1 MATNP
6 MARKARNSFLL
17 GVVLMLIIALIA
29 ALAFYFLVYKKGAI
43 TSGDDKIVYAF
54 RLTQDVKYGQE
65 ISSTMVEPVTVSE
78 KVAPVGTFNSK
89 IQSGKKWVEQGF
101 PYGYKAKVDLKAG
114 TILGSSLT
122 YTEDIDK
129 DLRVVEYNMVTLPTT
144 LAVGDTID
152 IRMSLGSGADLIVI
166 SKKEVKNI
174 FGNTIT
180 LNLSEAEILLMNS
193 AIVEAYMTNTANLYA
208 IQYIDAVIQE
218 EATGTYVPSAE
229 VRDLIARD
237 PNIVTRA
244 QNDYT
249 QASRDL
255 VTNEISKGDAANL
268 EEGLKTQIENAKKAR
283 EAYLNGLLTY

>member
-6 MARKARNSFLL
+6 MVKRARNSFLL

-29 ALAFYFLVYKKGAI
+29 ALAFYFLVYKKGTV

-65 ISSTMVEPVTVSE
+65 ITASMVEPVTISA
-78 KVAPVGTFNSK
+78 KVAPAGTFNSK
-89 IQSGKKWVEQGF
+89 VQSGNKWVDQGF
-101 PYGYKAKVDLKAG
+101 MGGYKARVDLKAG

-122 YTEDIDK
+122 YTEDIDN
-129 DLRVVEYNMVTLPTT
+129 DLRIVEYNMITLPTT
-144 LAVGDTID
+144 LNIGDTID
-152 IRMSLGSGADLIVI
+152 IRMSLGSGADLIVV
-166 SKKEVKNI
+166 SKKEVKDI

-193 AIVEAYMTNTANLYA
+193 AIVEAYTTNTANIYA

-218 EATGTYVPSAE
+218 QATGTYVPSPE
-229 VRDLIARD
+229 VRDLITRD
-237 PNIVTRA
+237 PNIVTKA
-244 QNDYT
+244 KNEFT

-255 VTNEISKGDAANL
+255 VTSELSKGDEANK
-268 EEGLKTQIENAKKAR
+268 EAGIKTQIENAKKAR